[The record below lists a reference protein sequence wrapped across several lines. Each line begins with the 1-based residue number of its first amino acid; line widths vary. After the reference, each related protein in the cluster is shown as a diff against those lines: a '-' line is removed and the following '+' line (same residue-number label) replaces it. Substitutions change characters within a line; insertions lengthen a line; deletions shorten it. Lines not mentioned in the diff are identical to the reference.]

1 VRFPVSPAEKKVQAP
16 LGETTRYTAEKDGEL
31 YAVSRIDVRIGSRE
45 EAEAY
50 LEEVTE
56 AFSSQPFIRQ
66 VRRLSKTVLQ
76 GYPGREI
83 VVQTPFNDMRIR
95 WYIARGRLYQLGVT
109 GAAKAVD
116 SERWER
122 FFRSFVFTE

>member
-1 VRFPVSPAEKKVQAP
+1 M
-16 LGETTRYTAEKDGEL
+16 YTAEKDGEF

-50 LEEVTE
+50 LEDVTE
-56 AFSSQPFIRQ
+56 TFSSQPFIRQ
-66 VRRLSKTVLQ
+66 VKRRSKLVLQ
-76 GYPGREI
+76 DYPGREI

-95 WYIARGRLYQLGVT
+95 WYIARGRLYQIGVT
-109 GAAKAVD
+109 GVAKAVD

-122 FFRSFVFTE
+122 FFKSFAFTE